1 MFLLVQPQG
10 QGSRLLPRAA
20 GVARAPAG
28 AEDRGSAGRGDG
40 GARATSRLQRNG
52 CMYDL
57 IKS

>member
-28 AEDRGSAGRGDG
+28 AEERGAAGRGR
-40 GARATSRLQRNG
+40 ARDFPTSGLQRNG